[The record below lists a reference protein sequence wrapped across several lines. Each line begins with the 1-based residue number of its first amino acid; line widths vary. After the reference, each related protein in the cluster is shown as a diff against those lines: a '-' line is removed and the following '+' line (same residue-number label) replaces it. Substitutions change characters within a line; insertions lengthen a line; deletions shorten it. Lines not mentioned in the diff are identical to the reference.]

1 LARVGRTVFRVVVAA
16 AGVWI
21 AWRGINWYASAG
33 ADEPNGACA
42 TSGIRCAICTFISR
56 DDCHA
61 KPLAGCPATAIEYV
75 TLFPKFDAKL
85 KEQRTAISRWI
96 AFRKEMEAIQNRSSV
111 ELCRANLDR
120 MKKTEED
127 IPITAACAG
136 RPAGVADVPA
146 SEDEATLMHFRDC
159 SEAKARELSAEIL
172 QRDGG
177 PTSELQSLLEDV
189 TKTTTDSIELLRV
202 VREEGSQ
209 AAQVKC
215 WLRDRIR
222 DCGR

>member
-1 LARVGRTVFRVVVAA
+1 
-16 AGVWI
+16 
-21 AWRGINWYASAG
+21 
-33 ADEPNGACA
+33 
-42 TSGIRCAICTFISR
+42 
-56 DDCHA
+56 
-61 KPLAGCPATAIEYV
+61 
-75 TLFPKFDAKL
+75 
-85 KEQRTAISRWI
+85 
-96 AFRKEMEAIQNRSSV
+96 
-111 ELCRANLDR
+111 
-120 MKKTEED
+120 
-127 IPITAACAG
+127 
-136 RPAGVADVPA
+136 
-146 SEDEATLMHFRDC
+146 MHFRDC

-189 TKTTTDSIELLRV
+189 TKTTTDAIELLRV